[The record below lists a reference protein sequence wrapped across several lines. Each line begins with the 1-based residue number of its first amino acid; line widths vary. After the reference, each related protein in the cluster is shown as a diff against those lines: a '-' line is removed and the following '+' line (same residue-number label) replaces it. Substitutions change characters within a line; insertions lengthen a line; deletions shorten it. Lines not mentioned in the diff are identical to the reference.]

1 MFLIGFDMVGG
12 LNAKGDQSVFDANFS
27 TYDFTKVEMEGIV
40 VDELSVDFGTKP
52 FSADKGV
59 WEPSTIF
66 LATFNNTLEAGNLS
80 MNDND
85 VEKLRFK
92 KRKKGTMDWLL
103 IDEVDYSPEQ
113 ITYTIRDR
121 LARSNVE
128 YEYAIVPVVADIEGE
143 LITNS
148 IVALHEGLWIVD
160 ANNSVNILH
169 EVEYGTI
176 QHNTNTNVFELLN
189 SRYPITITGELDY
202 TSGSNSGRLLAYE
215 SWLEHKMN
223 YDAELTLRDYVLGF
237 MKNGKPKILKNDK
250 GRYYLIVAKDIQEQP
265 YKLDNGSVSVSFNWV
280 EIGDA
285 EDLET
290 LIACDLLPEQLA
302 SIG

>member
-12 LNAKGDQSVFDANFS
+12 HYAFDANIS
-27 TYDFTKVEMEGIV
+27 SYDFTKVEMEGLI
-40 VDELSVDFGTKP
+40 VDELSVDSGNKAF
-52 FSADKGV
+52 AVEKGE
-59 WEPSTIF
+59 WQPNTIF

-80 MNDND
+80 MNDENVD
-85 VEKLRFK
+85 TLRFK

-103 IDEVDYSPEQ
+103 IDEIKYDPEQ
-113 ITYTIRDR
+113 ITYTVRDR
-121 LARSNVE
+121 LARSNIE
-128 YEYAIVPVVADIEGE
+128 YEYAIVPVVADTEGE

-160 ANNSVNILH
+160 ADNSVNILH

-189 SRYPITITGELDY
+189 NRYPIAITGELDY
-202 TSGSNSGRLLAYE
+202 VSGSNSGRLLAYE

-223 YDAELTLRDYVLGF
+223 YDAELDLREYVLGF

-302 SIG
+302 SIS